1 METRIYSLEDY
12 NFDSGKEQYASR
24 LDKKKINYLQSK
36 DKLDYKEA
44 VRILK
49 KVKKEKITFESEVGK
64 EYLESL
70 NLCIA
75 RRKRKRFLFVVK
87 LCCYIVILACFSF
100 FTVDG
105 FFDYCSKKN
114 MSFLQQRATELKEKF
129 AANAAELEAD
139 AKKNEIIKD
148 KMKSED
154 DILLQYK
161 EFYADNPYFAGWVTI
176 SDTGINYPVMQGPDN
191 EYYLS
196 HNMQNEYDK
205 YGLLVMDTR
214 CSDASESPQY
224 IVYGHNARTG
234 SMFGELKDYRTQRYY
249 EMHPTITFDTLYESS
264 EYDIVSVFTVSLA
277 EEAEDV
283 FYEYTDFPSKEIF
296 DNYIDSI
303 KEMSFY
309 DTGIEPEY
317 GDELLSLV
325 TCENSIKDGR
335 FVVVAS
341 NRNE

>member
-1 METRIYSLEDY
+1 METRIYSLEEY

-24 LDKKKINYLQSK
+24 IDKKKINYLQSK

-100 FTVDG
+100 F
-105 FFDYCSKKN
+105 N
-114 MSFLQQRATELKEKF
+114 
-129 AANAAELEAD
+129 
-139 AKKNEIIKD
+139 
-148 KMKSED
+148 
-154 DILLQYK
+154 
-161 EFYADNPYFAGWVTI
+161 NPYFAGWVTI

-283 FYEYTDFPSKEIF
+283 FYEYTDFPSKVIF

-341 NRNE
+341 RRNE

>member
-1 METRIYSLEDY
+1 
-12 NFDSGKEQYASR
+12 
-24 LDKKKINYLQSK
+24 
-36 DKLDYKEA
+36 
-44 VRILK
+44 
-49 KVKKEKITFESEVGK
+49 
-64 EYLESL
+64 
-70 NLCIA
+70 
-75 RRKRKRFLFVVK
+75 
-87 LCCYIVILACFSF
+87 
-100 FTVDG
+100 
-105 FFDYCSKKN
+105 
-114 MSFLQQRATELKEKF
+114 
-129 AANAAELEAD
+129 
-139 AKKNEIIKD
+139 
-148 KMKSED
+148 
-154 DILLQYK
+154 
-161 EFYADNPYFAGWVTI
+161 
-176 SDTGINYPVMQGPDN
+176 
-191 EYYLS
+191 
-196 HNMQNEYDK
+196 MQNEYDK

-283 FYEYTDFPSKEIF
+283 FYEYTDFPSKVIF

-303 KEMSFY
+303 KEMFFH

-335 FVVVAS
+335 FVVIAS
-341 NRNE
+341 KRNE

>member
-1 METRIYSLEDY
+1 M
-12 NFDSGKEQYASR
+12 
-24 LDKKKINYLQSK
+24 
-36 DKLDYKEA
+36 
-44 VRILK
+44 
-49 KVKKEKITFESEVGK
+49 
-64 EYLESL
+64 
-70 NLCIA
+70 CIS

-87 LCCYIVILACFSF
+87 QCCYIVILACFSF
-100 FTVDG
+100 F
-105 FFDYCSKKN
+105 N
-114 MSFLQQRATELKEKF
+114 
-129 AANAAELEAD
+129 
-139 AKKNEIIKD
+139 
-148 KMKSED
+148 
-154 DILLQYK
+154 
-161 EFYADNPYFAGWVTI
+161 NPYFAGWVTI

-264 EYDIVSVFTVSLA
+264 EYDIVSVFTVSLD

-283 FYEYTDFPSKEIF
+283 FYEYTDFPSKVIF

-341 NRNE
+341 KRNE

>member
-1 METRIYSLEDY
+1 M
-12 NFDSGKEQYASR
+12 
-24 LDKKKINYLQSK
+24 
-36 DKLDYKEA
+36 
-44 VRILK
+44 
-49 KVKKEKITFESEVGK
+49 
-64 EYLESL
+64 ESL

-100 FTVDG
+100 F
-105 FFDYCSKKN
+105 N
-114 MSFLQQRATELKEKF
+114 
-129 AANAAELEAD
+129 
-139 AKKNEIIKD
+139 
-148 KMKSED
+148 
-154 DILLQYK
+154 
-161 EFYADNPYFAGWVTI
+161 NPYFAGWVTL

-264 EYDIVSVFTVSLA
+264 EYDIVSVFTVSLD

-283 FYEYTDFPSKEIF
+283 FYEYTDFPSKVIF

-341 NRNE
+341 KRNE

>member
-1 METRIYSLEDY
+1 M
-12 NFDSGKEQYASR
+12 
-24 LDKKKINYLQSK
+24 
-36 DKLDYKEA
+36 
-44 VRILK
+44 
-49 KVKKEKITFESEVGK
+49 
-64 EYLESL
+64 ESL

-100 FTVDG
+100 F
-105 FFDYCSKKN
+105 N
-114 MSFLQQRATELKEKF
+114 
-129 AANAAELEAD
+129 
-139 AKKNEIIKD
+139 
-148 KMKSED
+148 
-154 DILLQYK
+154 
-161 EFYADNPYFAGWVTI
+161 NPYFAGWVTI

-277 EEAEDV
+277 EEAENV

-317 GDELLSLV
+317 GYELLSLV

-341 NRNE
+341 KRNE

>member
-1 METRIYSLEDY
+1 METRIYSLEEY

-24 LDKKKINYLQSK
+24 IDKKKINYLQSK

-100 FTVDG
+100 F
-105 FFDYCSKKN
+105 N
-114 MSFLQQRATELKEKF
+114 
-129 AANAAELEAD
+129 
-139 AKKNEIIKD
+139 
-148 KMKSED
+148 
-154 DILLQYK
+154 
-161 EFYADNPYFAGWVTI
+161 NPYFAGWVTI

-317 GDELLSLV
+317 GYELLSLV

-341 NRNE
+341 RRNE